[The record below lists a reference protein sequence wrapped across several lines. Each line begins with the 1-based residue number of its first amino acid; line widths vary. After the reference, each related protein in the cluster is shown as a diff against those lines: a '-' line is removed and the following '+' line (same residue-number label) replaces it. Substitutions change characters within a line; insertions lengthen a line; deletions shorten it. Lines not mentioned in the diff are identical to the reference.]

1 MKPGPFINNPRNRQ
15 QQGAALLVVM
25 MVLLILT
32 LLGIA
37 SLRGGIMQ
45 ERMAANIAT
54 RSMSF
59 QVAEAGLRQ
68 AELIARDGT
77 VTFPSSGCSAG
88 RCAKV
93 SGWETDGDFWDDGE
107 AGYQTGTGVAIG
119 DASLSPRFI
128 IADYGTTSV
137 LGATSSCL
145 DRSKPSISATPQNVY
160 HIPPHPRTPTA
171 AAVTTTSPYHHG
183 R

>member
-1 MKPGPFINNPRNRQ
+1 
-15 QQGAALLVVM
+15 M

-68 AELIARDGT
+68 AALIARAGT

-88 RCAKV
+88 RCPKV
-93 SGWETDGDFWDDGE
+93 SGWATDGDFWADG
-107 AGYQTGTGVAIG
+107 AAAYQPGTGVANG
-119 DASLSPRFI
+119 DASRSPSFI
-128 IADYGTTSV
+128 IADHGPTSV
-137 LGATSSCL
+137 LGATSS
-145 DRSKPSISATPQNVY
+145 SI
-160 HIPPHPRTPTA
+160 HRTK
-171 AAVTTTSPYHHG
+171 
-183 R
+183 

>member
-1 MKPGPFINNPRNRQ
+1 
-15 QQGAALLVVM
+15 

-45 ERMAANIAT
+45 ERMAATIAT

-93 SGWETDGDFWDDGE
+93 SGWATDGALRPEERRVGK
-107 AGYQTGTGVAIG
+107 ACVRTCRSRG
-119 DASLSPRFI
+119 SP
-128 IADYGTTSV
+128 S
-137 LGATSSCL
+137 
-145 DRSKPSISATPQNVY
+145 
-160 HIPPHPRTPTA
+160 H
-171 AAVTTTSPYHHG
+171 
-183 R
+183 

>member
-1 MKPGPFINNPRNRQ
+1 MKPGPCINNPRSRQ

-59 QVAEAGLRQ
+59 QVADAGMRK
-68 AELIARDGT
+68 AEIIARDGT
-77 VTFPSSGCSAG
+77 VTFPSSGCRPG

-93 SGWETDGDFWDDGE
+93 SGWETDGDLWEGGA
-107 AGYQTGTGVAIG
+107 AGYTNG
-119 DASLSPRFI
+119 
-128 IADYGTTSV
+128 
-137 LGATSSCL
+137 
-145 DRSKPSISATPQNVY
+145 
-160 HIPPHPRTPTA
+160 
-171 AAVTTTSPYHHG
+171 
-183 R
+183 

>member
-1 MKPGPFINNPRNRQ
+1 MI
-15 QQGAALLVVM
+15 
-25 MVLLILT
+25 VLLLLT

-68 AELIARDGT
+68 AELIALDGT
-77 VTFPSSGCSAG
+77 VTFPSYGCTAR

-93 SGWETDGDFWDDGE
+93 SGVDTDGDFWEDG
-107 AGYQTGTGVAIG
+107 ADGYQTGPGVAS
-119 DASLSPRFI
+119 AEPQPRPRYI
-128 IADYGTTSV
+128 NRGYG
-137 LGATSSCL
+137 
-145 DRSKPSISATPQNVY
+145 PPQ
-160 HIPPHPRTPTA
+160 
-171 AAVTTTSPYHHG
+171 
-183 R
+183 

>member
-77 VTFPSSGCSAG
+77 VTFRSEEHTS
-88 RCAKV
+88 
-93 SGWETDGDFWDDGE
+93 EL
-107 AGYQTGTGVAIG
+107 Q
-119 DASLSPRFI
+119 SLMRISYAVF
-128 IADYGTTSV
+128 
-137 LGATSSCL
+137 CL
-145 DRSKPSISATPQNVY
+145 TKNKIT
-160 HIPPHPRTPTA
+160 
-171 AAVTTTSPYHHG
+171 
-183 R
+183 